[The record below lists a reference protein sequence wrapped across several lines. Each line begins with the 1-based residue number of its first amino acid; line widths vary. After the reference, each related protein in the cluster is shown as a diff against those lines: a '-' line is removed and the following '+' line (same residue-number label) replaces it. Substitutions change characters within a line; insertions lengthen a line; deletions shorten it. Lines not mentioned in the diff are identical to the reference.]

1 MRFSDLNCFVDL
13 SCFKDGTFYEQALDE
28 LAIDEL
34 LNCLSRIEWIDGKN
48 ARHDAY
54 QRLQLAA
61 EQAAINGW
69 IHDSR
74 QLLPHEE
81 AAPLEGMMIA
91 DFERSERA
99 AILFALNQG
108 LSLLETI
115 TLKRSDLRSMALTP
129 AAAQIVSR
137 LTPHLHCQWL
147 FWYECNGSPV
157 PLSCLPARWRQR
169 MPMNWEH
176 FAKAYHGVKT
186 APASTANIA

>member
-13 SCFKDGTFYEQALDE
+13 SCFRDGTFYEQALDE
-28 LAIDEL
+28 LAIDEV

-61 EQAAINGW
+61 EQAVINGW
-69 IHDSR
+69 VRDSS

-81 AAPLEGMMIA
+81 AVPLEGLMTVG
-91 DFERSERA
+91 FERNERA

-115 TLKRSDLRSMALTP
+115 TLKRSDLRNMSLSP

-147 FWYECNGSPV
+147 FWYEHNGSPV

-176 FAKAYHGVKT
+176 FAKAYHGVK
-186 APASTANIA
+186 PATVSTANIA